1 MERNVDVAV
10 IGAGSAGNFSLSQIV
25 PARKSF
31 VIINSGPTGTTC
43 ARVGCMPSKAAI
55 HVADDFASR
64 DRFPKEGIQ
73 NGGELD
79 IDGAAALNRVRQLRD
94 GFVKRVLG
102 KTIDKM
108 GPERFIDGQARF
120 LEPTLLAVGDERIR
134 AGKVIIA
141 SGSSPVVPA
150 PWQVFGERVLTT
162 DTVFEM
168 KELPESLAVIGLG
181 AIGIELG
188 QAYSRLGV
196 DVVGIDILETVSGI
210 TDPAVRAQALATF
223 RDEFP
228 LWLGHPAEIEE
239 GDGGLV
245 VSAGGES
252 KTVEKILVAMG
263 RKPNIGNLDLGVLG
277 VPLSDDGMPQ
287 FDPETMRIGD
297 LPVFIAGDVT
307 GDRAVLHEA
316 ADEGRIAGYNAARD
330 EITRFR
336 RKTPLAIT
344 FCDPEIAIVGFP
356 WQDLD
361 EETTAVGL
369 FDMAMSGRAIIMDGA
384 HGLLRVYGEK
394 SDGRLLGATFFGPGA
409 EHLGHQFAWALEREL
424 SVFDMIAMPYYH
436 PVIEEAFQNALVSLA
451 EQVENAPPRPWELQR
466 I

>member
-31 VIINSGPTGTTC
+31 VIINGGPTGTTC

-64 DRFPKEGIQ
+64 ERFPKEGIQ
-73 NGGELD
+73 NGGALD
-79 IDGAAALNRVRQLRD
+79 IDGAGAMGRVRQLRD

-108 GPERFIDGQARF
+108 GPERFIDGHARF
-120 LEPTLLAVGDERIR
+120 IEPTLLAVGDERVR
-134 AGKVIIA
+134 AEKVIIA
-141 SGSSPVVPA
+141 TGSSPVVPA
-150 PWQVFGERVLTT
+150 PWKDFGDRILTT
-162 DTVFEM
+162 DSVFEM
-168 KELPESLAVIGLG
+168 ETLPESLAVIGLG

-188 QAYSRLGV
+188 QALARLGV
-196 DVVGIDILETVSGI
+196 EVVGIDVLETVAGI
-210 TDPAVRAQALATF
+210 GDPAVREKAIETF
-223 RDEFP
+223 GAEFP
-228 LWLGHPAEIEE
+228 LWLGHPAEIEDS
-239 GDGGLV
+239 GDGLV
-245 VSAGGES
+245 VRAGGES
-252 KTVEKILVAMG
+252 KTVDKVLAAMG
-263 RKPNIGNLDLGVLG
+263 RRPNLGDLGLKALG
-277 VPLSDDGMPQ
+277 VELDDNGMPP
-287 FDPETMRIGD
+287 FDPETMQVAD
-297 LPVFIAGDVT
+297 LPVFVAGDVT

-316 ADEGRIAGYNAARD
+316 ADEGRIAGFNAARD
-330 EITRFR
+330 AVTRFR

-344 FCDPEIAIVGFP
+344 FCDPQVAVVGTP
-356 WQDLD
+356 WEELD
-361 EETTAVGL
+361 PDTTAVGS
-369 FDMAMSGRAIIMDGA
+369 FDMAMNGRTIIMDNTR
-384 HGLLRVYGEK
+384 GLLRVYGDK
-394 SDGRLLGATFFGPGA
+394 RDGRLLGATLFGSGA
-409 EHLGHQFAWALEREL
+409 EHLGHQFAWALERSL